1 MKTIHL
7 HGKIGKMFGEKW
19 LLEVDSITEALRAI
33 DANVGGFFDY
43 LLDNL
48 QENKTFSFLL
58 DNEEHTIQSKEEL
71 IVPLPKKCKEFH
83 IIPNAEGALQAF
95 VVPLIVS
102 LATGFIMRAL
112 FKPPKPE
119 EEKQSKS
126 FLFSGG
132 ENVAQQGVSVPLG
145 YGRLLVGSVVASATM
160 EHIDRHRVDTTSDV
174 SSSQSHVRFFK
185 NLGNVSKYQE
195 NLGDTK
201 VYLENTDPAGVF
213 SLDQDSGGG
222 AGG

>member
-1 MKTIHL
+1 M
-7 HGKIGKMFGEKW
+7 
-19 LLEVDSITEALRAI
+19 
-33 DANVGGFFDY
+33 
-43 LLDNL
+43 
-48 QENKTFSFLL
+48 
-58 DNEEHTIQSKEEL
+58 
-71 IVPLPKKCKEFH
+71 
-83 IIPNAEGALQAF
+83 
-95 VVPLIVS
+95 
-102 LATGFIMRAL
+102 
-112 FKPPKPE
+112 
-119 EEKQSKS
+119 
-126 FLFSGG
+126 
-132 ENVAQQGVSVPLG
+132 
-145 YGRLLVGSVVASATM
+145 VASATM

>member
-19 LLEVDSITEALRAI
+19 LLDVDSVTEALRAI

-58 DNEEHTIQSKEEL
+58 DSEEHTIQSKEEL

-83 IIPNAEGALQAF
+83 IIPNAEGALTAF
-95 VVPLIVS
+95 VTSLVVS
-102 LATGFIMRAL
+102 LASGFIMRAL

-119 EEKQSKS
+119 EERQSKS

-132 ENVAQQGVSVPLG
+132 ENVAQQGAAVPLG

-174 SSSQSHVRFFK
+174 STSQSHVRFFK

-201 VYLENTDPAGVF
+201 VYLENTDPVGVF